1 METKLLTISGGPRKT
16 FDEAFWPGVTHTSTE
31 GHPLRGS
38 VGAAWAPQEDLKK
51 FTSPGDLKGIG
62 KEAGVSA
69 QALSQLRM
77 FLAFCDADE
86 SSLFFVRRGIHVLWL
101 VRKVSG
107 YFFQPNPANPH
118 WGCHRVAFEFVRPA
132 TAAEGAPNKALGF
145 RTLAWVQMPIAD
157 ADADAEADAV
167 ALEPKLSSHPFRA
180 EEEMLTNGKVKQKRA
195 PKAVAKPAV
204 ATEPTVA
211 TETTVATEPKAKK
224 KATGASAGAGA
235 GAGAGT
241 GTVQTLEQVMEKAGK
256 PLELA
261 PVIGPITASAGAGA
275 GAGAIEMPLTAYTK
289 PVPTPLHPTLL
300 EAPEAPL
307 SVERVEVVKVRLF
320 EHDGATYYR
329 EPTKNKLYKRQTNGS
344 IGPYLGRWNPRLK
357 TVDLTVPDTDGE
369 HD

>member
-16 FDEAFWPGVTHTSTE
+16 FEEAFWSGVTHTSTE

-69 QALSQLRM
+69 QALAQLRM
-77 FLAFCDADE
+77 FLAFCDEDD

-107 YFFQPNPANPH
+107 YFFQPDPANPH

-132 TAAEGAPNKALGF
+132 TAAEGAPHKALGF
-145 RTLAWVQMPIAD
+145 RTLAWMQMPIAD
-157 ADADAEADAV
+157 ADAD

-195 PKAVAKPAV
+195 PKATTEPIV

-211 TETTVATEPKAKK
+211 TTEPKAKR
-224 KATGASAGAGA
+224 KATGAGA
-235 GAGAGT
+235 GA

-261 PVIGPITASAGAGA
+261 PAIGPITASAGAGA
-275 GAGAIEMPLTAYTK
+275 GAGAIEMPITAYTK
-289 PVPTPLHPTLL
+289 PASTPLHPTLL

-320 EHDGATYYR
+320 EHSGLTYYR
-329 EPTKNKLYKRQTNGS
+329 EPTKNKLYKRQANGS

-357 TVDLTVPDTDGE
+357 TVDLTVSDTDGE